1 MGDIVGWLLGIAT
14 FICWIVAI
22 VQDASSSAIGWL
34 LVDIFVVPV
43 GVVRGFLMLIGA
55 V

>member
-1 MGDIVGWLLGIAT
+1 MRNFFGWLLGIAT
-14 FICWIVAI
+14 FICWIVAVI
-22 VQDASSSAIGWL
+22 QDATSSAIGWL
-34 LVDIFVVPV
+34 LVDLFILPI